1 MWTREVL
8 QELIEAKL
16 RGYRFIL
23 VSNREPYLHRYDS
36 HEIECV
42 QPASGLS
49 TALEPIMR
57 ACGGVWIAHGSGD
70 ADRAMVD
77 ARNCV
82 SVPPD
87 EPRFTLRRVWL
98 TEQQER
104 LYYDGL
110 ANQGLWPLCHI
121 VFTRPAFNPA
131 EWRAY
136 REVNEIFA
144 RAVVEEAG
152 DAPALVFIQDYHFA
166 LLPRLVKRENPN
178 LIVAQFWHIPWP
190 NPEVFRGFPWKEELL
205 DGMLGSDLLGFHL
218 RFHCQNFLE
227 TVDSMLEAKVDRE
240 RLEIT
245 RGGKTT
251 TIRPFPISID
261 FEDQVAVA
269 KSPLAQE
276 AMDQWRRELGLHDEY
291 IGIGIDR
298 VDYTKGICERLRA
311 LDRFLD
317 RNPSYRGRIVFVQVA
332 APSRARILLYKRLEE
347 EIRALAEEINRKW
360 SDGAWRAIIL
370 IEQCVRR
377 VPLTALYR
385 LADFCIVSSL
395 HDGMNVVAKEYVAT
409 RFDETGVLILSDFAG
424 ASRELTDAMVVN
436 PFDEDE
442 LSNAILRALQ
452 MPQEE
457 RTRRMKKMR
466 AVVAENNIYRWAGK
480 IVSALVNLQ
489 CAPGANADEA
499 A

>member
-1 MWTREVL
+1 
-8 QELIEAKL
+8 
-16 RGYRFIL
+16 
-23 VSNREPYLHRYDS
+23 
-36 HEIECV
+36 
-42 QPASGLS
+42 
-49 TALEPIMR
+49 
-57 ACGGVWIAHGSGD
+57 
-70 ADRAMVD
+70 MVD
-77 ARNCV
+77 ARNHV
-82 SVPPD
+82 PVPPD

-121 VFTRPAFNPA
+121 AFTRPAFNPA

-269 KSPLAQE
+269 KGPSTYE
-276 AMDQWRRELGLHDEY
+276 AMDQWRRELGLQYEY

-298 VDYTKGICERLRA
+298 IDYTKGICERLRA

-317 RNPSYRGRIVFVQVA
+317 RNPSYRSRVVFIQVA
-332 APSRARILLYKRLEE
+332 VPGRARILLYKRLEE
-347 EIRALAEEINRKW
+347 EIRALVEEINRKW

-370 IEQCVRR
+370 IEQFVRR
-377 VPLTALYR
+377 VPLTALHR

-395 HDGMNVVAKEYVAT
+395 HDGMNVVAKEYVAS

-424 ASRELTDAMVVN
+424 ASRELTDAIVVN

-442 LSNAILRALQ
+442 LANAILRALQ

-480 IVSALVNLQ
+480 IVSALANLE
-489 CAPGANADEA
+489 CAPGAHADEA

>member
-42 QPASGLS
+42 HPASGLT

-77 ARNCV
+77 ARNHV
-82 SVPPD
+82 HVPPD

-121 VFTRPAFNPA
+121 AFTRPAFNLV

-269 KSPLAQE
+269 KGPSTHE
-276 AMDQWRRELGLHDEY
+276 AMDQWRRELGLQDEY

-298 VDYTKGICERLRA
+298 IDYTKGICERLRA

-317 RNPSYRGRIVFVQVA
+317 RNPSYRSRVVFIQVA
-332 APSRARILLYKRLEE
+332 VPGRARIFLYKRLEE
-347 EIRALAEEINRKW
+347 EIRALVEEINRKW

-370 IEQCVRR
+370 IEQFVRR
-377 VPLTALYR
+377 VPLTALHR

-395 HDGMNVVAKEYVAT
+395 HDGMNVVAKEYVAS
-409 RFDETGVLILSDFAG
+409 RFDETGVLLLSDFAG
-424 ASRELTDAMVVN
+424 ASRELTDAIVVN

-442 LSNAILRALQ
+442 LANAILRALQ

-480 IVSALVNLQ
+480 IVSALANLE

>member
-360 SDGAWRAIIL
+360 SDGAWRAVIL

>member
-36 HEIECV
+36 DEIECV
-42 QPASGLS
+42 HPASGLT

-77 ARNCV
+77 ARNHV
-82 SVPPD
+82 PVPPD

-121 VFTRPAFNPA
+121 AFTRPAFNPA

-269 KSPLAQE
+269 KGPSTYE
-276 AMDQWRRELGLHDEY
+276 AMDQWRRELGLQYEY

-298 VDYTKGICERLRA
+298 IDYTKGICERLRA

-317 RNPSYRGRIVFVQVA
+317 RNPSYRSRVVFIQVA
-332 APSRARILLYKRLEE
+332 VPGRARILLYKRLEE
-347 EIRALAEEINRKW
+347 EIRALVEEINRKW

-370 IEQCVRR
+370 IEQFVRR
-377 VPLTALYR
+377 VPLTALHR

-395 HDGMNVVAKEYVAT
+395 HDGMNVVAKEYVAS

-424 ASRELTDAMVVN
+424 ASRELTDAIVVN

-442 LSNAILRALQ
+442 LANAILRALQ

-480 IVSALVNLQ
+480 IVSALANLE
-489 CAPGANADEA
+489 CAPGAHADEA

>member
-42 QPASGLS
+42 HPASGLT

-77 ARNCV
+77 ARNRV
-82 SVPPD
+82 PVPPD

-131 EWRAY
+131 GWRAY

-251 TIRPFPISID
+251 AIRPFPISID

-269 KSPLAQE
+269 KSPLTQE
-276 AMDQWRRELGLHDEY
+276 AMDHWRRELGLHDEY

-317 RNPSYRGRIVFVQVA
+317 RNPSYRNRVVFVQVA
-332 APSRARILLYKRLEE
+332 VPCRARLLVYKRLEE
-347 EIRALAEEINRKW
+347 EIRALVEEINRKW

-377 VPLTALYR
+377 VPLTALHR

-395 HDGMNVVAKEYVAT
+395 HDGMNVVAKEYVAS
-409 RFDETGVLILSDFAG
+409 RFDESGVLILSDFAG
-424 ASRELTDAMVVN
+424 ASRELTDALVVN

-442 LSNAILRALQ
+442 LANSILRALQ

-480 IVSALVNLQ
+480 IVSAVANLE
-489 CAPGANADEA
+489 CARGANADA
-499 A
+499 AA

>member
-42 QPASGLS
+42 HPASGLA

-77 ARNCV
+77 ARNHV
-82 SVPPD
+82 PVPPD

-121 VFTRPAFNPA
+121 AFTRPAFNLA

-269 KSPLAQE
+269 KGPSTHE
-276 AMDQWRRELGLHDEY
+276 AMDQWRRELGLQDEY

-298 VDYTKGICERLRA
+298 IDYTKGICERLRA

-317 RNPSYRGRIVFVQVA
+317 RNPSYRSRVVFIQVA
-332 APSRARILLYKRLEE
+332 VPGRARILLYKRLEE
-347 EIRALAEEINRKW
+347 EIRALVEEINRKW

-370 IEQCVRR
+370 IEQFVRR
-377 VPLTALYR
+377 VPLTALHR

-395 HDGMNVVAKEYVAT
+395 HDGMNVVAKEYVAS
-409 RFDETGVLILSDFAG
+409 RFDETGVLLLSDFAG
-424 ASRELTDAMVVN
+424 ASRELTDAIVVN

-442 LSNAILRALQ
+442 LANAILRALQ

-480 IVSALVNLQ
+480 IVSALANLE

>member
-42 QPASGLS
+42 QPASGMS

-70 ADRAMVD
+70 ADRVMVD

-87 EPRFTLRRVWL
+87 EPHFTLRRVWL

-121 VFTRPAFNPA
+121 VFTRPTFNPA

-166 LLPRLVKRENPN
+166 LLPRLVKRENPK

-276 AMDQWRRELGLHDEY
+276 AMDQWRRELGLRDEY

-298 VDYTKGICERLRA
+298 IDYTKGICERLRA

-317 RNPSYRGRIVFVQVA
+317 RNPGYRSRIVFIQVA
-332 APSRARILLYKRLEE
+332 APSRARILVYKRLEE
-347 EIRALAEEINRKW
+347 EIRTLVEEINRKW

-377 VPLTALYR
+377 VPLAALYR

-424 ASRELTDAMVVN
+424 ASRELTDAILVN

-452 MPQEE
+452 MPHEE

-489 CAPGANADEA
+489 GALGANADEA

>member
-57 ACGGVWIAHGSGD
+57 TCGGVWIAHGSGD

-269 KSPLAQE
+269 KGPLAQE

-347 EIRALAEEINRKW
+347 EIRALVEEINRKW

-442 LSNAILRALQ
+442 LSNAVLRALQ